1 MRTAALSIR
10 SANNHQGGT
19 MSYGE
24 VESHFS
30 TLKVTGETRVQ
41 DKFRNLEHGDI
52 VFVVQRAEV
61 SKLQFPRDKDSLIIR
76 QQISKADEM
85 FVISPEEY
93 DEIAARHRVVPTGP
107 LDEELERLNEVSNV

>member
-1 MRTAALSIR
+1 
-10 SANNHQGGT
+10 

-30 TLKVTGETRVQ
+30 VLKVTGETRVK

-61 SKLQFPRDKDSLIIR
+61 NKLAFPRDKDELITR
-76 QQISKADEM
+76 QQIAKSDEM

-93 DEIAARHRVVPTGP
+93 DTLADKHREVPTGP
-107 LDEELERLNEVSNV
+107 MDEALAELDDDAE